1 MKIIIAGTG
10 EVGFHLSKLLAQE
23 EHDIVIIDNNEKALE
38 RASKNLD
45 VSTIKGDATSLR
57 VLENAR
63 AARCDL
69 LIAVT
74 SSQQVNILACTM
86 AKSFGVKK
94 CIARISNT
102 ELLHKKDTFDLE
114 SIGID
119 KVIYPE
125 TLGANEI
132 KNLLK
137 ESAATDTVE
146 FDKGL
151 LHLIGIMIDDNS
163 ALKDKTLAETAHLNP
178 DIDFTTVA
186 IVRDKEG
193 EIKNETIIP
202 RSNNIFKEGDHAYF
216 VAKSNQGIDRVLS
229 LTGKKHASIKNIMIY
244 GGSDLAYITAKHLS
258 KKYNI
263 KLICEDR
270 ENCEKLADNLP
281 NVMVLNGNG
290 ADVNFLMDEGLDEMD
305 AFLALSNGTEKNI
318 LAALAAKES
327 GVKKTI
333 SQVENIDYI
342 PLAQNMGVN
351 TTINIKYL
359 AANFI
364 FKYIREDEVIN
375 FTLLQGVDAEVV
387 EVEVKENSKV
397 LTNKLKDLD
406 FPKSGV
412 VGGVIRNNKPLLPR
426 GDFEFEV
433 KDRVIIVSKHESLH
447 SIESMFK

>member
-1 MKIIIAGTG
+1 MSEIYDVYYSTG
-10 EVGFHLSKLLAQE
+10 GGSMV
-23 EHDIVIIDNNEKALE
+23 
-38 RASKNLD
+38 
-45 VSTIKGDATSLR
+45 
-57 VLENAR
+57 
-63 AARCDL
+63 
-69 LIAVT
+69 
-74 SSQQVNILACTM
+74 
-86 AKSFGVKK
+86 
-94 CIARISNT
+94 
-102 ELLHKKDTFDLE
+102 
-114 SIGID
+114 
-119 KVIYPE
+119 
-125 TLGANEI
+125 
-132 KNLLK
+132 
-137 ESAATDTVE
+137 
-146 FDKGL
+146 
-151 LHLIGIMIDDNS
+151 
-163 ALKDKTLAETAHLNP
+163 
-178 DIDFTTVA
+178 
-186 IVRDKEG
+186 
-193 EIKNETIIP
+193 
-202 RSNNIFKEGDHAYF
+202 
-216 VAKSNQGIDRVLS
+216 
-229 LTGKKHASIKNIMIY
+229 Y

-305 AFLALSNGTEKNI
+305 AFLALSNETEKNI

-387 EVEVKENSKV
+387 EVEVKENSEA